1 MENIW
6 NIYGEYMDYS
16 HSVAVFFAFCIGT
29 RNLKELLNAEDE
41 ADATS
46 VVSSRVDA
54 RSEDVNEK
62 IEPLKFKTFIP
73 G

>member
-1 MENIW
+1 MEN
-6 NIYGEYMDYS
+6 MDYS

-29 RNLKELLNAEDE
+29 RNRKELLNAEDE

-54 RSEDVNEK
+54 RSEDVHEK

>member
-16 HSVAVFFAFCIGT
+16 HSVAVFSHFASA
-29 RNLKELLNAEDE
+29 RVRLKELLNAEDE

-62 IEPLKFKTFIP
+62 IEPLKFKTYP